1 MNKIYLYILAMF
13 KSIKPKKPN
22 KALLIKENSETDET
36 YVIISKLLK
45 KYKKAQKEDFF
56 SKCSWTSGALEI
68 WFILIFLIS
77 QYNWML

>member
-56 SKCSWTSGALEI
+56 SKCS
-68 WFILIFLIS
+68 
-77 QYNWML
+77 

>member
-1 MNKIYLYILAMF
+1 MF

-45 KYKKAQKEDFF
+45 KYKKAQKEVFF
-56 SKCSWTSGALEI
+56 FQSAPELLGHWKFDLFLFFLFLSIIECCSSGAHFHLK
-68 WFILIFLIS
+68 
-77 QYNWML
+77 

>member
-1 MNKIYLYILAMF
+1 MF

-45 KYKKAQKEDFF
+45 KYKKAQKEVFFFQSAPELLGHWKFDFF
-56 SKCSWTSGALEI
+56 LFLSIIECCSSGGHFYLK
-68 WFILIFLIS
+68 
-77 QYNWML
+77 